1 MDLLLYNMIRQEV
14 DQEQDEEQLDP
25 LLCVSRPY
33 LTLLLGT
40 ILFSCEHPRQSSN
53 PQEIESPCNKQMKIL
68 SKITFPT

>member
-1 MDLLLYNMIRQEV
+1 MDLLIYFSHKDYNMIRQEV

-25 LLCVSRPY
+25 LLCA
-33 LTLLLGT
+33 LLLGT